1 MSLDAALT
9 SPSQCE
15 MTSRTSQTLQEEEAT
30 MEAQKDAL
38 HRIITTLATKN
49 EEIQNFME
57 SIKLALRGLEEN
69 SGRVLTELEEEFES
83 LFTLLAEVKAN
94 MAAKIKQEQL
104 YKTHELQG
112 QLAACVKA
120 LEGSAELMDFAS
132 ETLNVADDDKFCQAA
147 KQIKDRVTMAP
158 AFRLSLK
165 AKVSDSMNHLMVD
178 FSPERDRLKGLTFL
192 PVPGMP
198 EFDVAGCVV
207 VDNSVRLRWQ
217 PPQQDSGQVERFV
230 LQFVA
235 AERAGPPPPRGPNP
249 PAWTT
254 VEDLTELEY
263 TITGLVF
270 EQSYLTVRV
279 RACNKAVCGDFCE
292 PLSLPTPALNF
303 SLDAASSHPNLR
315 VDNQSV
321 EWDSTGGKAL
331 DAKAHEVKSHDL
343 KIKAKEG
350 KGRPGS
356 ASASPAGSPIR
367 PSPSRASR
375 DRFSGES
382 YTVLGDSAI
391 DCGQHYWEVVVSR
404 ESKAYGAGVANRGLG
419 RFEQLGRTAASWAL
433 YVNTWLQLSV
443 AAKHNNKARSL
454 EGPAPTHIGIY
465 CDYDNGLVSFY
476 NAESKQLLHT
486 FRVRFSQPVLPAF
499 SVLCGLLSVRTGL
512 QVPSHVQSLQK
523 NQDNGSGSSTS
534 SLTT

>member
-1 MSLDAALT
+1 
-9 SPSQCE
+9 
-15 MTSRTSQTLQEEEAT
+15 
-30 MEAQKDAL
+30 
-38 HRIITTLATKN
+38 
-49 EEIQNFME
+49 
-57 SIKLALRGLEEN
+57 
-69 SGRVLTELEEEFES
+69 
-83 LFTLLAEVKAN
+83 
-94 MAAKIKQEQL
+94 
-104 YKTHELQG
+104 
-112 QLAACVKA
+112 
-120 LEGSAELMDFAS
+120 
-132 ETLNVADDDKFCQAA
+132 
-147 KQIKDRVTMAP
+147 
-158 AFRLSLK
+158 
-165 AKVSDSMNHLMVD
+165 
-178 FSPERDRLKGLTFL
+178 
-192 PVPGMP
+192 
-198 EFDVAGCVV
+198 
-207 VDNSVRLRWQ
+207 
-217 PPQQDSGQVERFV
+217 
-230 LQFVA
+230 
-235 AERAGPPPPRGPNP
+235 
-249 PAWTT
+249 
-254 VEDLTELEY
+254 
-263 TITGLVF
+263 
-270 EQSYLTVRV
+270 
-279 RACNKAVCGDFCE
+279 
-292 PLSLPTPALNF
+292 ALNF

-331 DAKAHEVKSHDL
+331 DAKAHE
-343 KIKAKEG
+343 IKAKEG

-367 PSPSRASR
+367 QRLGPSPSRASR

-499 SVLCGLLSVRTGL
+499 SVWCGSLSVRTGL

-534 SLTT
+534 SLT